1 MKALNAAAFVVG
13 VLGFCTLITGVAL
26 LSLPAALILGGA
38 MGIAWSG
45 FTARALARQ
54 RKG

>member
-1 MKALNAAAFVVG
+1 MKALNVAAFVVG
-13 VLGFCTLITGVAL
+13 LVGFCALLTGIAL
-26 LSLPAALILGGA
+26 LSVPAALILGGA
-38 MGIAWSG
+38 MAIAWSG